1 MRDGKRAGPETE
13 RDSAMKANRNEVH
26 KLGGKVEAA
35 MREGNFKRAN
45 AMARAARKA
54 QRKER

>member
-1 MRDGKRAGPETE
+1 
-13 RDSAMKANRNEVH
+13 MKANRNEVH